1 MTMQYDVK
9 SAYAGTLPAQLY
21 TGRTR
26 LKSIVFIGNGTG
38 GTFTLYDGTD
48 TTGAVIY
55 QFKFSTAVQPFQVLI
70 PGEGILCNNGIYVV
84 GTTLSAISITYG

>member
-38 GTFTLYDGTD
+38 GTFTIYDGTD
-48 TTGAVIY
+48 TSGPILY
-55 QFKFSTAVQPFQVLI
+55 QFKFSTAVQPFQVLL
-70 PGEGILCNNGIYVV
+70 PGEGILANKGLYVV
-84 GTTLSAISITYG
+84 GTTLSAISVTYG

>member
-9 SAYAGTLPAQLY
+9 SAYAGSFPAQIY

-38 GTFTLYDGTD
+38 GTFTMYDGTD
-48 TTGAVIY
+48 TTGPIVY
-55 QFKFSTAVQPFQVLI
+55 QFKYSTAVQPFQVLL
-70 PGEGILCNNGIYVV
+70 PGEGIVCQTGVYVV
-84 GTTLSAISITYG
+84 GTTLTSLAITYG

>member
-26 LKSIVFIGNGTG
+26 LKSIVFLGNGTG

-48 TTGAVIY
+48 TTGNILY
-55 QFKFSTAVQPFQVLI
+55 QFKFSTAVQPFQVLL
-70 PGEGILCNNGIYVV
+70 PGEGILCQNGIYAV
-84 GTTLSAISITYG
+84 GTTLSAIAVTYG

>member
-9 SAYAGTLPAQLY
+9 SAYSASFPVQFF

-48 TTGAVIY
+48 NTGNILY
-55 QFKFSTAVQPFQVLI
+55 QFKYATAVQPFQVLI
-70 PGEGILCNNGIYVV
+70 PGEGILCEKGIYAV
-84 GTTLSAISITYG
+84 GATLTAMSITYG

>member
-9 SAYAGTLPAQLY
+9 SVHSATFPAQIY

-26 LKSIVFIGNGTG
+26 LKSIVFLGNGTG
-38 GTFTLYDGTD
+38 GTFIIYDGTD
-48 TTGAVIY
+48 NTGPILY

-70 PGEGILCNNGIYVV
+70 PGEGILASNGLYVV
-84 GTTLSAISITYG
+84 GATLSSIAVTYG

>member
-9 SAYAGTLPAQLY
+9 SAYAVTLPAQLY

-38 GTFTLYDGTD
+38 GTFAIYDGTD
-48 TTGAVIY
+48 NTGNIVY
-55 QFKFSTAVQPFQVLI
+55 QFKFSTAVQPFQVLL
-70 PGEGILCNNGIYVV
+70 PGEGILCQNGIYVV
-84 GTTLSAISITYG
+84 GATLSAISVTYG

>member
-9 SAYAGTLPAQLY
+9 SATATTFPAQLF

-26 LKSIVFIGNGTG
+26 LKTIVFLGNGTA

-48 TTGAVIY
+48 NTGNVLY
-55 QFKFSTAVQPFQVLI
+55 TFKYATAVQPFQVLI
-70 PGEGILCNNGIYVV
+70 PGEGLLCQNGIYVV
-84 GTTLSAISITYG
+84 GTTLTSLAVTYG

>member
-9 SAYAGTLPAQLY
+9 SAYAGTFPVQLF

-38 GTFTLYDGTD
+38 ATFTIYDGTD
-48 TTGAVIY
+48 TSANIIY
-55 QFKFSTAVQPFQVLI
+55 QFKYSTEVQPFQVLI
-70 PGEGILCNNGIYVV
+70 PGEGILCQNGIYVV
-84 GTTLSAISITYG
+84 GTTLSALTITYG

>member
-21 TGRTR
+21 TGRIR

-48 TTGAVIY
+48 TTGAILY

-70 PGEGILCNNGIYVV
+70 PGEGILCQNGIYVV
-84 GTTLSAISITYG
+84 GATLSAISITYG

>member
-9 SAYAGTLPAQLY
+9 SAYAGTFPAQLY

-26 LKSIVFIGNGTG
+26 LKSIVFLGSGTA
-38 GTFTLYDGTD
+38 GTLTLYDGTD
-48 TTGAVIY
+48 TNGDIVY

-70 PGEGILCNNGIYVV
+70 PGEGILCQNGIYIV
-84 GTTLSAISITYG
+84 GTTLSAVSITYG

>member
-9 SAYAGTLPAQLY
+9 SAYAGTFPVQLV

-26 LKSIVFIGNGTG
+26 LKSIVFLGNGTG

-48 TTGAVIY
+48 TSGNIIY
-55 QFKFSTAVQPFQVLI
+55 QFKYATAVQPFQVLI
-70 PGEGILCNNGIYVV
+70 PGEGILCNNGIYAV
-84 GTTLSAISITYG
+84 GTTLSSMSITYG